1 MKISVLLPYKENFS
15 PLYPGA
21 VSLFVY
27 ETSNRSLFK
36 KKIAVFGSTEIKKK
50 FPLKYVDIKLKRN
63 PLQSQTKS
71 YVDKFINL
79 EKRNKSSIIE
89 IHNRPSYVNILVSK
103 IKNRIITLY
112 FHNDPLSMDGS
123 KSIED
128 RKKLLKN
135 CYKIIFNSI
144 WSKKRFLDGLENKFV
159 NSNKLLVFY
168 QSAAKASESILT
180 KKKKWITFVGN

>member
-1 MKISVLLPYKENFS
+1 MRPRAILFS
-15 PLYPGA
+15 DCLQCGGDNDLGLRAPATA
-21 VSLFVY
+21 VGSTNLDRSNSSNIF
-27 ETSNRSLFK
+27 ETSNKSVYK
-36 KKIAVFGSTEIKKK
+36 KNITVFGSTEIKKK
-50 FPLKYVDIKLKRN
+50 FPLRYIDIKLKKN
-63 PLQSQTKS
+63 LLQSQTKS
-71 YVDKFINL
+71 YVEKFINI
-79 EKRNKSSIIE
+79 EKINKSSIIE

-144 WSKKRFLDGLENKFV
+144 WSKKRFLDGLETKFV
-159 NSNKLLVFY
+159 NSN
-168 QSAAKASESILT
+168 
-180 KKKKWITFVGN
+180 